1 MHILAIFAVIL
12 NQPIKPT
19 SLIILIPSLIINI
32 IIYSLNK
39 YKFNFLASLLFCLF
53 FNISVYIVFLV
64 NMLSDLSSKSSG
76 LTIAYGILL
85 SLSGM
90 FAGILINSY
99 ISIIIAIINSI
110 LVILAYTTVSTTL
123 KEAISPSIPIIAF
136 IILIALISWLY
147 QRTLNQ
153 SFERLSAAR
162 QQLTRDALL
171 RQELAIAR
179 DLQSRLYPAAPE
191 TDDRLRIAAVVL
203 PAMETSG
210 DLYDFIE
217 LGPSQ
222 LGIVI
227 ADVTGKSLAAA
238 LVMAMARSTFR
249 SEARRSNDPAE
260 VLTQVNAIL
269 CSDNSVKQML
279 TAWYGVLDT
288 RTLILRYANA
298 GHPFPILKRDGSVSE
313 LDIPGLPLRARPD
326 TVYHEQ
332 EILLKPG
339 DDLLLTSDGAVETM
353 NGQRE
358 LFGFDRFNRALEM
371 LPPLPA
377 GDILTC
383 LCETLETF
391 RGPTPQSDD
400 ITLVLIQVNQ
410 PARLEQMAR
419 SATAHPVPA
428 AVA

>member
-1 MHILAIFAVIL
+1 M
-12 NQPIKPT
+12 
-19 SLIILIPSLIINI
+19 
-32 IIYSLNK
+32 
-39 YKFNFLASLLFCLF
+39 
-53 FNISVYIVFLV
+53 
-64 NMLSDLSSKSSG
+64 
-76 LTIAYGILL
+76 
-85 SLSGM
+85 
-90 FAGILINSY
+90 
-99 ISIIIAIINSI
+99 
-110 LVILAYTTVSTTL
+110 
-123 KEAISPSIPIIAF
+123 
-136 IILIALISWLY
+136 ISWLY